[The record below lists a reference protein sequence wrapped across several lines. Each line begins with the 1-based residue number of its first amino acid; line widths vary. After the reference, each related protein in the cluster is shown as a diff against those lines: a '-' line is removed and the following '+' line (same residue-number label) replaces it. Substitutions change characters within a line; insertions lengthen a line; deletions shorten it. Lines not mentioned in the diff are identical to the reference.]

1 MQKIYFLSADM
12 CTNFFYFNKSY
23 HMRVY
28 VSIYICMCV
37 CMCARVCVC
46 VCVWW
51 FNPNHL
57 ELLGL
62 DLQFIFTLG
71 WACPI
76 MEGPKKCLI
85 ASLIEY

>member
-46 VCVWW
+46 VYVCAR
-51 FNPNHL
+51 